1 MYGDGLSVWQ
11 DKVSKKWVVQVRIA
25 QPGKPVRKI
34 QRRAASRT
42 EARQLGQEI
51 RRGVKTS
58 RKKTELT
65 TFSYVL
71 DKYRIQKAV
80 EIKASTLSQYIHLI
94 GLYAS
99 PCFGNL
105 PIERIDSQAISDLLL
120 DMRSRG
126 LTASTVNTL
135 RARLVDLFGYA
146 KRAGLI
152 QKDPMG
158 DVRRHRADAL
168 AATAVKDPW
177 TVEEAKR
184 ALEASK
190 DTAIE
195 TFMAIA
201 LTTGMRKGEILALTW
216 NDIDFDGQEVRVT
229 KSRGE
234 KRILSQDGTFKSQVL
249 EDETKTKA
257 SLRSLDLN
265 PFILKA
271 LQRQLERNA
280 LAGKQI
286 PATDHIVTSQSN
298 QPLSLSTLHRT
309 YTRVCKE
316 AGLRRIRI
324 HDLRHTVAVLALQSG
339 VPLVE
344 LSQGLGHSGVEITK
358 RTYAP
363 RVPGLAGRFTSKVC
377 EVLAGDPQG

>member
-11 DKVSKKWVVQVRIA
+11 DKASKKWVVQVRIA

-51 RRGVKTS
+51 RLGAKVT
-58 RKKTELT
+58 RKKSEIP

-71 DKYRIQKAV
+71 DKYRTQKAV
-80 EIKASTLSQYIHLI
+80 EIKESTLSQYMHLI

-99 PCFGNL
+99 PRFGKL
-105 PIERIDSQAISDLLL
+105 PIEAIDSQSITALLL

-126 LTASTVNTL
+126 LAASTVNTL
-135 RARLVDLFGYA
+135 RARLVDLFAFA

-152 QKDPMG
+152 NSDPMG
-158 DVRRHRADAL
+158 DVRRHRVDAL
-168 AATAVKDPW
+168 AATAVKNPW
-177 TVEEAKR
+177 TVEEAKI

-190 DTAIE
+190 GTIIE
-195 TFMAIA
+195 SFMAIA

-216 NDIDFDGQEVRVT
+216 NDIDFDGQEIRVT

-265 PFILKA
+265 AFILRA
-271 LQRQLERNA
+271 LQRQQERNA
-280 LAGKQI
+280 LAGTQI
-286 PATDHIVTSQSN
+286 SGTDHIIVSQTG

-309 YTRVCKE
+309 HARVCKE
-316 AGLRRIRI
+316 AGLSRIRI

-363 RVPGLAGRFTSKVC
+363 RVPGLAGRFTSKLC
-377 EVLAGDPQG
+377 EVLAADPQG